1 MWLWRK
7 DFMSMIA
14 AKESMAAQ
22 VRLLAIDNAKLEAGV
37 DRLSAKLATAQQDVI
52 AANDRVMK
60 LEAVN
65 LSLQDRIT
73 SLQNATRYTIPDIT
87 GDIMSESEEDIQAL
101 IQDIHKLGRD
111 AVILRESKNG

>member
-7 DFMSMIA
+7 DFMAMIA

-22 VRLLAIDNAKLEAGV
+22 VRLISIENAKMEADV
-37 DRLSAKLATAQQDVI
+37 DRLSAKLARASQDMI

-65 LSLQDRIT
+65 LTLQDRIT
-73 SLQNATRYTIPDIT
+73 SLQNATRYIPPEID
-87 GDIMSESEEDIQAL
+87 GDIMSEAEEDVKAIIQE
-101 IQDIHKLGRD
+101 IQKHGRD
-111 AVILRESKNG
+111 AVIMRETH

>member
-7 DFMSMIA
+7 DFMAMIA

-22 VRLLAIDNAKLEAGV
+22 VRLISLDNAKLEANV
-37 DRLSAKLATAQQDVI
+37 DRLSMKLATAAQDVI
-52 AANDRVMK
+52 AASDRVMK

-65 LSLQDRIT
+65 LTLQDRIA
-73 SLQNATRYTIPDIT
+73 SLQTATRYTPPEID
-87 GDIMSESEEDIQAL
+87 GDIMSESEEDINSL

-111 AVILRESKNG
+111 AVIMRERY